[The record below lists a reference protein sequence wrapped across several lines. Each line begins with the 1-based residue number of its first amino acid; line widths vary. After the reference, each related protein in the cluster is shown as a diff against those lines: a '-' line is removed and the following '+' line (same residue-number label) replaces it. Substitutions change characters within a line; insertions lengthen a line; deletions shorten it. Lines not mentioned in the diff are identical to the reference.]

1 MLSWSNYV
9 NHKNAV
15 KISLMELNLKTRQL
29 MVLLFFFFS
38 HWELWQSISTFRAFP
53 TVGKTNVS
61 PKRLRLR
68 EILLESAR
76 CAGIR
81 GWNRNSH
88 LNSNSATDRAFF
100 IFVEIYQGGF
110 FFNFSKNISFL
121 SCRFHSRRNQRQWEN
136 EEHQCCIQ
144 SEGEINWEIHQ
155 GIKLGN
161 ELVHKETHQ
170 SKSTGN

>member
-29 MVLLFFFFS
+29 MVLIFFFFS

-100 IFVEIYQGGF
+100 HFCWNLSRGVLFQF
-110 FFNFSKNISFL
+110 FKIFL
-121 SCRFHSRRNQRQWEN
+121 SCHVGSIA
-136 EEHQCCIQ
+136 EEIKG
-144 SEGEINWEIHQ
+144 SEKMKNTSAVFNPKGKLIGKYTKVSNW
-155 GIKLGN
+155 G
-161 ELVHKETHQ
+161 T
-170 SKSTGN
+170 S